1 MRLPR
6 SGPRPPG
13 HRHRGAERRREARES
28 PEGRA
33 EGKFAEE
40 EPPLGSDRPAA
51 EPPRREGDGVF
62 WGVSDFGEAASIQP
76 PWYRGGRRAGGVQ
89 RDGRGG
95 SPPYSRDESNTHPGS
110 PAVLQGQVCGPTA
123 QLFLPSRLGSFSS
136 QKQDPRSARCK
147 GTPSPAVSIL
157 CLFVSQTYFANAV
170 RRQRNGSTAF
180 AGQVSSHPALKKTQ
194 SFINSKDQQGI

>member
-1 MRLPR
+1 MTGQGPGGMRLPR

-76 PWYRGGRRAGGVQ
+76 PWYRGGRRAPGGCRRAGGVR
-89 RDGRGG
+89 RDGGRGRGG
-95 SPPYSRDESNTHPGS
+95 TPPYSRDESNTHPGS
-110 PAVLQGQVCGPTA
+110 PAVL
-123 QLFLPSRLGSFSS
+123 
-136 QKQDPRSARCK
+136 
-147 GTPSPAVSIL
+147 
-157 CLFVSQTYFANAV
+157 
-170 RRQRNGSTAF
+170 
-180 AGQVSSHPALKKTQ
+180 
-194 SFINSKDQQGI
+194 